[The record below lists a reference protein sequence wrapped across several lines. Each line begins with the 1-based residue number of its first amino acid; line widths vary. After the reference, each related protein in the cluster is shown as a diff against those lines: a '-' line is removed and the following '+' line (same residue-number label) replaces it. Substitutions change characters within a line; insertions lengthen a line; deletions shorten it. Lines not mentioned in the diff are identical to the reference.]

1 MESTLQRLHRK
12 NKTGSI
18 HEVAVVLRDLYILS
32 VDKDLS
38 YGERKMMDTAKNL
51 LVTEISL
58 ARKVDESKIEKMIED
73 KMKEQESGRHQA
85 YPSIRRTGAKIQK
98 ILLSLQKIDKKDFLI
113 GTVFISGLGMIK
125 VKIDLDLEHRSVY
138 PNVQNFGAKIVEFEK
153 KSFLI

>member
-1 MESTLQRLHRK
+1 
-12 NKTGSI
+12 
-18 HEVAVVLRDLYILS
+18 
-32 VDKDLS
+32 
-38 YGERKMMDTAKNL
+38 
-51 LVTEISL
+51 
-58 ARKVDESKIEKMIED
+58 MIED

-153 KSFLI
+153 KIFFLI